1 MGQVQ
6 VVDFMDKGRSK
17 RQNRNARKRV
27 GRRFGQETGSARFL
41 SPKFNSDSLTVVVVD
56 DDPTARLAMARGFDE
71 AGHEVYQH
79 IAGATALPR
88 IIRKR
93 PDAVVVDLI
102 MSEMDGLALCR
113 EIRSRPELWQTVVII
128 VSGVED
134 DYWASRAGEDGAAA
148 LTLKPMDHAG
158 ISEVETIIR
167 TAKRAMIQ
175 AVAA

>member
-1 MGQVQ
+1 MVQGQ
-6 VVDFMDKGRSK
+6 VVDFMGKGRSK
-17 RQNRNARKRV
+17 RQNRDARKRV
-27 GRRFGQETGSARFL
+27 GPRFGQEAGTAKSL
-41 SPKFNSDSLTVVVVD
+41 SPKTNSNSLTVVVVD
-56 DDPTARLAMARGFDE
+56 DDPVARQGMAQGFVE

-113 EIRSRPELWQTVVII
+113 EIRSHPELSETVVII
-128 VSGVED
+128 VSGIED
-134 DYWASRAGEDGAAA
+134 DYWVSRAEEDGAAA

-158 ISEVETIIR
+158 IAEVESIIR
-167 TAKRAMIQ
+167 TAKRALIQ
-175 AVAA
+175 SDAA

>member
-1 MGQVQ
+1 MQGQ
-6 VVDFMDKGRSK
+6 VVDFMSKGRSK

-27 GRRFGQETGSARFL
+27 GPRFGQDSGTAKSL
-41 SPKFNSDSLTVVVVD
+41 SPKLNPSSLTVVVVD
-56 DDPTARLAMARGFDE
+56 DDPVARKGMARGFND

-113 EIRSRPELWQTVVII
+113 EIRRHPELSETFVII

-134 DYWASRAGEDGAAA
+134 DYWASRAEEDGAAA

-158 ISEVETIIR
+158 IAELETIIR
-167 TAKRAMIQ
+167 TAKHAQ
-175 AVAA
+175 LQSDAA